1 MPFPSKARF
10 LSHFPNDRGFW
21 RHLRKSVVPFE
32 PGEIPDRAPF
42 LDRLYEDLRAST
54 YFPSPPRAFIAI
66 EKDLGVPRFQTA
78 FRHAEYCV
86 YFFCVREIE
95 EFIATNRV
103 GGTFGGWTLGNPLRK
118 SEESEAADQ
127 ESPIGGGDY
136 EPALSLNKFA
146 WRKHWTDFQARA
158 SDAMQRSGCDWI
170 VKFDLANFY
179 DSINH
184 SILFRDLRAVC
195 PHEDAEVLDLL
206 QHFLSHS
213 LRPFSGY
220 TPRTVGLP
228 QDEVGDCSRILANF
242 YLQRYDQQIA
252 ELCSQMGCQY
262 LRYADDQII
271 FGPDRRCLED
281 LIFFASREL
290 FAINLS
296 INVAKVRY
304 FSVDQFQEYWAWD
317 LFELIGDGS
326 VAEGVAAAL
335 EYFLRWRAEGKE
347 FRWQSVLRRLLN
359 SNWIGLKRTQTALLL
374 NQLLQPEFLRK
385 ADTWTLTR
393 IAQKLR
399 PDWRTRMF
407 SILDDMC
414 STTFLNGFIYNVLGF
429 YSSWRKD
436 FDATAL
442 NARLKE
448 IHIDPTI

>member
-1 MPFPSKARF
+1 M
-10 LSHFPNDRGFW
+10 
-21 RHLRKSVVPFE
+21 
-32 PGEIPDRAPF
+32 
-42 LDRLYEDLRAST
+42 
-54 YFPSPPRAFIAI
+54 
-66 EKDLGVPRFQTA
+66 
-78 FRHAEYCV
+78 
-86 YFFCVREIE
+86 
-95 EFIATNRV
+95 
-103 GGTFGGWTLGNPLRK
+103 
-118 SEESEAADQ
+118 
-127 ESPIGGGDY
+127 
-136 EPALSLNKFA
+136 
-146 WRKHWTDFQARA
+146 
-158 SDAMQRSGCDWI
+158 
-170 VKFDLANFY
+170 
-179 DSINH
+179 
-184 SILFRDLRAVC
+184 
-195 PHEDAEVLDLL
+195 
-206 QHFLSHS
+206 
-213 LRPFSGY
+213 
-220 TPRTVGLP
+220 P